1 VTRVEYWM
9 ISSVF
14 HRVTRTRLS
23 LHYTRLLSTSA
34 AQSAK
39 NSIYVSKSTN
49 PYFNLSLE
57 DWLFKHKPHH
67 DPLLL
72 LYRDDPCVVIGRN
85 QNPWKEVN
93 MSELRKVGVPF
104 IRRRSG
110 GGTVYHDL
118 GNSNFSIHL
127 PRSSF
132 DRNDSAKVV
141 LCAIQSLG
149 LADASVNERNDI
161 CVGKFK
167 VSGSA
172 YKIVNKRAYHH
183 GTMLISSELGTLG
196 KLLHSNKDTMQTRG
210 VASVRS
216 PVCNLRQ
223 HKPNVSHEDFVH
235 AVVREFQ
242 DHYGIRETINWVD
255 EGSDCEGIEEIRKGM
270 YELTTWDWA
279 FGQTP
284 EFTYAPEYRFSW
296 GKLKTNFHSKH
307 GIILSCTFDIVHLED
322 WGDVSQVR
330 GYLDLLERSLAGERY
345 GFLKVDTRPKEL
357 AGNESMRQLWDELVK
372 EMES

>member
-1 VTRVEYWM
+1 M

-14 HRVTRTRLS
+14 HRVTRARLTS
-23 LHYTRLLSTSA
+23 HYTRSSSTSA
-34 AQSAK
+34 APVARH
-39 NSIYVSKSTN
+39 SIYVSKSTN

-57 DWLFKHKPHH
+57 DWLFKHKPHN
-67 DPLLL
+67 DSLLL

-93 MSELRKVGVPF
+93 MTELRRVGVPF

-118 GNSNFSIHL
+118 GNSNYSIHL

-141 LCAIQSLG
+141 LRAIQSLG
-149 LADASVNERNDI
+149 LADANVNERNDI

-167 VSGSA
+167 
-172 YKIVNKRAYHH
+172 ICPLPRAYHH

-196 KLLHSNKDTMQTRG
+196 KLLHSNKDTMQTKG

-223 HKPNVSHEDFVH
+223 HKPDVSHEGFVH

-242 DHYGIRETINWVD
+242 DHYNIREEITWVD
-255 EGSDCEGIEEIRKGM
+255 EGNDCEGAEEIRKGM
-270 YELTTWDWA
+270 HELT
-279 FGQTP
+279 TP
-284 EFTYAPEYRFSW
+284 EFTYTLEHTLSW
-296 GKLKTNFHSKH
+296 GKLAN
-307 GIILSCTFDIVHLED
+307 
-322 WGDVSQVR
+322 WGDISEVR
-330 GYLDLLERSLAGERY
+330 GHLDLLERSLAGEKY
-345 GFLKVDTRPKEL
+345 GFLKDEAKPDEL
-357 AGNESMRQLWDELVK
+357 VGNESIEQLWDELVE
-372 EMES
+372 EMQS

>member
-1 VTRVEYWM
+1 M

-14 HRVTRTRLS
+14 HRVTRTRLA
-23 LHYTRLLSTSA
+23 LHYAHLLSTSA
-34 AQSAK
+34 TQVVK
-39 NSIYVSKSTN
+39 HSIYVSKSTN

-57 DWLFKHKPHH
+57 DWLFKHKPHN

-93 MSELRKVGVPF
+93 MTELRGVGIPF

-141 LCAIQSLG
+141 LRAIQSLG
-149 LADASVNERNDI
+149 LTDANVNERNDV
-161 CVGKFK
+161 CVGRFK
-167 VSGSA
+167 ICFPHFERM
-172 YKIVNKRAYHH
+172 IVNKRAYHH

-196 KLLHSNKDTMQTRG
+196 KLLNSNKDTMQTKG

-223 HKPNVSHEDFVH
+223 HKPDISHEDFVY

-242 DHYGIRETINWVD
+242 DHYNIRETIKWVD

-270 YELTTWDWA
+270 HELTTWDWA

-284 EFTYAPEYRFSW
+284 EFTYTLEHTFGW
-296 GKLKTNFHSKH
+296 GTLKTNLHSKH
-307 GIILSCTFDIVHLED
+307 GIILSCTFDIVDLVDRGGISE
-322 WGDVSQVR
+322 VR
-330 GYLDLLERSLAGERY
+330 GHLDLLERSLAGEKY
-345 GFLKVDTRPKEL
+345 GFLEDEANPKEL
-357 AGNESMRQLWDELVK
+357 TGSESARQLWDELVK
-372 EMES
+372 EMKS